1 MPSHT
6 CSKALETYRSI
17 QCEVG
22 TMKTTLSEL
31 KHKLEAASKLSS
43 TLISELTSKSCQL
56 ERLKALL
63 GHGSS
68 VLSAMQ
74 MVSEQERLLAEN
86 EDDDEELLAVFVD
99 RRSSR
104 LELMLHRA
112 REQVLAAEE
121 EEREAK
127 LAMDRAKEQVGRVQ
141 REQITYVYVSRG
153 PLGTLG
159 WEGRWPW
166 WDMGVLG
173 TSPWS
178 PRGFGMGRTVGL
190 WWPQ

>member
-1 MPSHT
+1 
-6 CSKALETYRSI
+6 
-17 QCEVG
+17 
-22 TMKTTLSEL
+22 MKTTLSEL

-99 RRSSR
+99 HRSSR

-127 LAMDRAKEQVGRVQ
+127 LAMDKAKEQVGRVQ
-141 REQITYVYVSRG
+141 TEQITFMYVSHG
-153 PLGTLG
+153 PLRALG
-159 WEGRWPW
+159 WEEQWVCCG
-166 WDMGVLG
+166 LG
-173 TSPWS
+173 GTWE
-178 PRGFGMGRTVGL
+178 F
-190 WWPQ
+190 

>member
-1 MPSHT
+1 
-6 CSKALETYRSI
+6 
-17 QCEVG
+17 
-22 TMKTTLSEL
+22 MKTTLSEL

-141 REQITYVYVSRG
+141 REQITYV
-153 PLGTLG
+153 
-159 WEGRWPW
+159 
-166 WDMGVLG
+166 
-173 TSPWS
+173 
-178 PRGFGMGRTVGL
+178 
-190 WWPQ
+190 

>member
-1 MPSHT
+1 
-6 CSKALETYRSI
+6 
-17 QCEVG
+17 
-22 TMKTTLSEL
+22 MKTTLSQL
-31 KHKLEAASKLSS
+31 KHKLEAANKLSS

-141 REQITYVYVSRG
+141 TEQLTYVYVSHG

-159 WEGRWPW
+159 WEDGGLGGKGHGSPEPFGTLSAVQVTT
-166 WDMGVLG
+166 GVDYD
-173 TSPWS
+173 
-178 PRGFGMGRTVGL
+178 
-190 WWPQ
+190 